1 MQLNKIQQQIFA
13 SLSKDHQMD
22 LDTYIATYSPQYLDA
37 QLSSVTDLTEEQGD
51 TWITKA
57 YLQSLA

>member
-22 LDTYIATYSPQYLDA
+22 LDTYVATYSPKYLDR
-37 QLSSVTDLTEEQGD
+37 QLSSAADLTEEQAD
-51 TWITKA
+51 AWITKA
-57 YLQSLA
+57 YIQSLA